1 MSTRA
6 TWAVV
11 EIITAAFA
19 GQSRITRRR
28 MVYEVLAAEPA
39 AGVHALQLATLAP
52 EEMARRPGRAS
63 GASVPPEG

>member
-6 TWAVV
+6 TWAGV

-19 GQSRITRRR
+19 GQSRITRQR